1 MLTSIAFIVILLY
14 IIFAKTA
21 AAESKQKKKNTLKA
35 VKDRMVVKRPK
46 HDICRAANVNT
57 SRLGVLCL
65 EDRENDW
72 LARQL
77 KEEARLKKKMFGE
90 IEG

>member
-1 MLTSIAFIVILLY
+1 MLKSIVFIVILLY
-14 IIFAKTA
+14 ILFAKTA
-21 AAESKQKKKNTLKA
+21 AAEPKQKKKKILNP
-35 VKDRMVVKRPK
+35 VKDGMVVKRPK

-90 IEG
+90 IEA